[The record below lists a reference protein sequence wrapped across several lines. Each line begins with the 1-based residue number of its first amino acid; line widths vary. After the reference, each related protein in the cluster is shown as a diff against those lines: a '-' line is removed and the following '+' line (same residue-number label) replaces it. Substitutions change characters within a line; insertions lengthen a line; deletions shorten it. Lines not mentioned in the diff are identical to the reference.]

1 MSGRKDFLSQQ
12 APENYVAGLGRG
24 ATGFTTRSDLG
35 PAREGPSE
43 DQIKEAL
50 AKRAAQLGVRPTYL
64 RLIHAQVNTA
74 TSQAPTPSAYGAV
87 EKKEEDD
94 DDERFQDPENE
105 VGLFATGA
113 YDRDDDEADRIYQDI
128 DERMDRRRKIR
139 RLVPFLPHARSLSST
154 SACEAYGLSNPPLH
168 KQIADLNPF
177 AHREA
182 REKQEREEYEAKNP
196 KIQQQFAD
204 LKRSLGS
211 ITDEQW
217 QNIPE
222 VGDLTG
228 KNRRTKQ
235 NSKQRFYAV
244 PDSVIAGARNSTEF
258 DTSVSDGAQTS
269 GAGSDN
275 VDGTMTNFADIGA
288 ARDKVLQVNL
298 DKAAMGSADANS
310 GSASTIDPKGY
321 LTSLAKTD
329 LRSKDFDIGDVKRVE
344 SLLQSVIRTNSRH
357 PPGYIALARLH
368 ELAGKPVKAR
378 DVMSQCC
385 NLNPHSED
393 GWLENIRLNEGHNAK
408 VIAAAAVKENPQ
420 STRLWTRA
428 TELETDQQSKKRV
441 LRRALDLLPKSVV
454 LWKQLVQLSQD
465 ESEARLLLAKACSEI
480 PASIELHLALAR
492 IVETVDEARKVLNT
506 CRRANPKNAEVW
518 IAATR
523 LEEQVGSKNTANIM
537 KRGVQ
542 SLANENAMLKREEWI
557 EQAEKCEGEG
567 AILTAQCIIKETLS
581 YGLDVDD
588 DRKKLFM
595 EDAQASISRG
605 RYGTARAMYAY
616 ILRIWPTSKSAWE
629 ASANLEKAHG
639 KREDLWNI
647 LEKAVEAVPQADDL
661 WIQYANEKYQSGDVD
676 GARIVLGKAFNQS
689 PSENIYLEAINLEAK
704 NGQIDQA
711 RELLQQAR
719 QEAGTDRVWIKSV
732 AFARTHPE
740 ANETNSSTAL
750 DLVNQALQLYPSNWK
765 LWAQKAQI
773 YTSLSLIPQ
782 AREAYTT
789 GTRANPK
796 SVTLWLLLSRLE
808 EQQAGS
814 VVKARS
820 VLDRAKAQNPKS
832 EGLWLESVR
841 LERRAGNL
849 TAAKNLMAR
858 ALQPGECHK
867 SGMLWSERIWHL
879 EPRTQRKP
887 LSLEAVKV
895 VESDPTLFVT
905 VARVF
910 WAERKLEKAVT
921 WFEKAILLD
930 SDVGDTWAWYWKFLH
945 MHGSAEK
952 KADVLEKLR
961 LAEPKHGEVWAA
973 VRKGVGREGW
983 GVEKVLEEVVKGLE

>member
-1 MSGRKDFLSQQ
+1 MTSRKDFLSQQ

-50 AKRAAQLGVRPTYL
+50 AKRAAQLG
-64 RLIHAQVNTA
+64 
-74 TSQAPTPSAYGAV
+74 APTPSAYGAV

-128 DERMDRRRKIR
+128 DERMDRRRK
-139 RLVPFLPHARSLSST
+139 AR
-154 SACEAYGLSNPPLH
+154 
-168 KQIADLNPF
+168 
-177 AHREA
+177 REA

-211 ITDEQW
+211 VTDEQW

-235 NSKQRFYAV
+235 NLRQRFYAV

-258 DTSVSDGAQTS
+258 DTSVNEGAATN
-269 GAGSDN
+269 GSSNDN

-321 LTSLAKTD
+321 LTSLSKTE
-329 LRSKDFDIGDVKRVE
+329 LKGQSYDIGDVKRVE
-344 SLLQSVIRTNSRH
+344 SLLQSVIKTNSRH

-378 DVMSQCC
+378 DVMAQCC
-385 NLNPHSED
+385 SLNPHSED
-393 GWLENIRLNEGHNAK
+393 AWLENIRMNEGHNAK
-408 VIAAAAVKENPQ
+408 VIAAAAVKENSQ

-428 TELETDQQSKKRV
+428 TELETDQLSKKRV

-454 LWKQLVQLSQD
+454 LWKQLVQLSED
-465 ESEARLLLAKACSEI
+465 EAEARLLLSKACSEI

-523 LEEQVGSKNTANIM
+523 LEEQVGSKNTQNIM

-557 EQAEKCEGEG
+557 EQAEKCEEEG
-567 AILTAQCIIKETLS
+567 AIVTAQSIVRETLS
-581 YGLDVDD
+581 YGLDEDD

-595 EDAQASISRG
+595 EDAAASISKG
-605 RYGTARAMYAY
+605 RYGVARAIYAY

-629 ASANLEKAHG
+629 ASASLEKQHG
-639 KREDLWNI
+639 RKEDLWNV

-704 NGQIDQA
+704 NGQIQQA
-711 RELLQQAR
+711 RELLAQAR
-719 QEAGTDRVWIKSV
+719 QEAGTDRVWVKSV
-732 AFARTHPE
+732 AFARSYPPPNDT
-740 ANETNSSTAL
+740 ASSSTAL
-750 DLVNQALQLYPSNWK
+750 DLVNQGLQIYPSQPK
-765 LWAQKAQI
+765 LWMQKAQI
-773 YTSLSLIPQ
+773 YESLALLPQ
-782 AREAYTT
+782 AREAYST
-789 GTRANPK
+789 GTRACPR
-796 SVTLWLLLSRLE
+796 STTLWLLFSRLE
-808 EQQAGS
+808 ELKAGS

-820 VLDRAKAQNPKS
+820 VLDRAKAANPKN
-832 EGLWLESVR
+832 ERLWLESVR

-849 TAAKNLMAR
+849 SAAKNLMAR

-867 SGMLWSERIWHL
+867 SGPLWSERIWHL
-879 EPRTQRKP
+879 EARTQRKP

-910 WAERKLEKAVT
+910 WAERKLEKVVT

-930 SDVGDTWAWYWKFLH
+930 SDVGDTWAWYWKFLQ
-945 MHGSAEK
+945 MHGGEEK
-952 KADVLEKLR
+952 RADVLGKMV
-961 LAEPKHGEVWAA
+961 LAEPRHGEVWAG

-983 GVEKVLEEVVKGLE
+983 GVEKVLEEVVSVGLE

>member
-1 MSGRKDFLSQQ
+1 MASRKDFLSQQ

-50 AKRAAQLGVRPTYL
+50 AKRAAQLG
-64 RLIHAQVNTA
+64 
-74 TSQAPTPSAYGAV
+74 APTPSAYGAV
-87 EKKEEDD
+87 EKKEEDND

-128 DERMDRRRKIR
+128 DERMDRRRKAR
-139 RLVPFLPHARSLSST
+139 RET
-154 SACEAYGLSNPPLH
+154 
-168 KQIADLNPF
+168 
-177 AHREA
+177 

-211 ITDEQW
+211 VTDEQW

-228 KNRRTKQ
+228 KNRRAKQ
-235 NSKQRFYAV
+235 NLRQRFYAV

-258 DTSVSDGAQTS
+258 DTSVNDGGQTN
-269 GAGSDN
+269 GSSADN

-321 LTSLAKTD
+321 LTSLSKTE
-329 LRSKDFDIGDVKRVE
+329 LKSQNYDIGDVKRVE
-344 SLLQSVIRTNSRH
+344 SLLQSVIKTNSRH

-378 DVMSQCC
+378 DVMAQCC
-385 NLNPHSED
+385 SLNPHSED
-393 GWLENIRLNEGHNAK
+393 AWLESIRLNEGHNAK
-408 VIAAAAVKENPQ
+408 VIAAASVKENPQ

-454 LWKQLVQLSQD
+454 LWKQLVQLSAD
-465 ESEARLLLAKACSEI
+465 EGEARLLLSKACSEI

-518 IAATR
+518 IAASR

-537 KRGVQ
+537 KRAVQ

-557 EQAEKCEGEG
+557 EQADKCEEEG
-567 AILTAQCIIKETLS
+567 AILTGQNIIRETLS
-581 YGLDVDD
+581 YGLDEDD

-605 RYGTARAMYAY
+605 KYEIARAIYAY

-629 ASANLEKAHG
+629 ASANLEKVHG
-639 KREDLWNI
+639 KKEDLWNV

-689 PSENIYLEAINLEAK
+689 PSENIYLEAINLEAR
-704 NGQIDQA
+704 NGQIEQA
-711 RELLQQAR
+711 RDLLAQAR

-732 AFARTHPE
+732 AFARTHDDN
-740 ANETNSSTAL
+740 ATAL
-750 DLVNQALQLYPSNWK
+750 DLVTQALHLYPAQWK

-773 YTSLSLIPQ
+773 YSSQRLVPQ
-782 AREAYTT
+782 AREAYAT
-789 GTRANPK
+789 GTRACPK
-796 SVTLWLLLSRLE
+796 AIPLWVLLAQLE
-808 EQQAGS
+808 ERQAGS

-820 VLDRAKAQNPKS
+820 VLDRARAANPKH
-832 EGLWLESVR
+832 ERLWLESVR

-849 TAAKNLMAR
+849 VAAKNLMAR
-858 ALQPGECHK
+858 ALQPSECHR
-867 SGMLWSERIWHL
+867 SGPLWAERIWHL

-895 VESDPTLFVT
+895 VESDPTLFTT

-921 WFEKAILLD
+921 WFEKAVLVD
-930 SDVGDTWAWYWKFLH
+930 SDNGDTWAWYWKFLG
-945 MHGSAEK
+945 MHGGEEK
-952 KADVLEKLR
+952 RADVMEKL
-961 LAEPKHGEVWAA
+961 
-973 VRKGVGREGW
+973 
-983 GVEKVLEEVVKGLE
+983 

>member
-1 MSGRKDFLSQQ
+1 MASRKDFLSQQ

-50 AKRAAQLGVRPTYL
+50 AKRAAQLGVGGYPALY
-64 RLIHAQVNTA
+64 HAQIDTDA
-74 TSQAPTPSAYGAV
+74 KGFQAPTPSAYGAV

-113 YDRDDDEADRIYQDI
+113 YDREDDEADRIYQDI
-128 DERMDRRRKIR
+128 DEHMDRRRKAR
-139 RLVPFLPHARSLSST
+139 RLVPSFPLSPSPSRT
-154 SACEAYGLSNPPLH
+154 SASEANGLSYPLLPE
-168 KQIADLNPF
+168 QIADLSPF

-182 REKQEREEYEAKNP
+182 REKQEREDYEAKNP

-204 LKRSLGS
+204 LKRSLGG

-235 NSKQRFYAV
+235 NLRQRFYAV
-244 PDSVIAGARNSTEF
+244 PDSVIAGARNSTEMG
-258 DTSVSDGAQTS
+258 TTVTDGAQTNDS
-269 GAGSDN
+269 GADN
-275 VDGTMTNFADIGA
+275 ADGTMTNFADIGA

-298 DKAAMGSADANS
+298 DKAAIGSADANS

-321 LTSLAKTD
+321 LTSLSKTE
-329 LRSKDFDIGDVKRVE
+329 LKSANYDIGDVKRVE
-344 SLLQSVIRTNSRH
+344 GLLQSVIKTNSRH

-368 ELAGKPVKAR
+368 QLAGKPVKAR

-385 NLNPHSED
+385 SLNPRSED
-393 GWLENIRLNEGHNAK
+393 AWLENIGLNEGHNAK
-408 VIAAAAVKENPQ
+408 VIAAAAVKENPE
-420 STRLWTRA
+420 STRLWIRA
-428 TELETDQQSKKRV
+428 TELETDLQSKKRV

-465 ESEARLLLAKACSEI
+465 ESEARLLLSKACSEI

-523 LEEQVGSKNTANIM
+523 LEEQVGSKNTMNIM

-557 EQAEKCEGEG
+557 EQAEKCEEEG
-567 AILTAQCIIKETLS
+567 AVLTGQSIIRETLS
-581 YGLDVDD
+581 YGLDEDD

-605 RYGTARAMYAY
+605 RYEIARAIYAY
-616 ILRIWPTSKSAWE
+616 ILRIWPTSKSGWE
-629 ASANLEKAHG
+629 ASASLEKTHG
-639 KREDLWNI
+639 KKEDLWNV

-704 NGQIDQA
+704 NGQIQQA
-711 RELLQQAR
+711 RDLLSQAR

-740 ANETNSSTAL
+740 ELSPSSPSTNGNSATKQPAENTAL
-750 DLVNQALQLYPSNWK
+750 TLVTQALNLYPSNWK

-773 YTSLSLIPQ
+773 YESLALLPQ
-782 AREAYTT
+782 ARESYNL
-789 GTRANPK
+789 GTRACPRA
-796 SVTLWLLLSRLE
+796 VTLWLLYSRLE
-808 EQQAGS
+808 EFSFGS
-814 VVKARS
+814 LVKARS
-820 VLDRAKAQNPKS
+820 VLDRARSANPKNDR
-832 EGLWLESVR
+832 LWLETVR
-841 LERRAGNL
+841 LERRSGNL

-867 SGMLWSERIWHL
+867 SGILWSERIWHL

-910 WAERKLEKAVT
+910 WAERKLEKAIS
-921 WFEKAILLD
+921 WFEKAVLLD
-930 SDVGDTWAWYWKFLH
+930 SDVGDT
-945 MHGSAEK
+945 
-952 KADVLEKLR
+952 
-961 LAEPKHGEVWAA
+961 
-973 VRKGVGREGW
+973 
-983 GVEKVLEEVVKGLE
+983 

>member
-1 MSGRKDFLSQQ
+1 MASRKDFLSQQ

-50 AKRAAQLGVRPTYL
+50 AKRAAQLG
-64 RLIHAQVNTA
+64 
-74 TSQAPTPSAYGAV
+74 APTPSAYGAV
-87 EKKEEDD
+87 EKKEEDND

-128 DERMDRRRKIR
+128 DERMDRRRK
-139 RLVPFLPHARSLSST
+139 AR
-154 SACEAYGLSNPPLH
+154 
-168 KQIADLNPF
+168 
-177 AHREA
+177 REA

-211 ITDEQW
+211 VTDEQW

-228 KNRRTKQ
+228 KNRRAKQ
-235 NSKQRFYAV
+235 NLRQRFYAV

-258 DTSVSDGAQTS
+258 DTSVNDGGQTN
-269 GAGSDN
+269 GSSADN

-321 LTSLAKTD
+321 LTSLSKTE
-329 LRSKDFDIGDVKRVE
+329 LKSQNYDIGDVKRVE
-344 SLLQSVIRTNSRH
+344 SLLQSVIKTNSRH

-378 DVMSQCC
+378 DVMAQCC
-385 NLNPHSED
+385 SLNPHSED
-393 GWLENIRLNEGHNAK
+393 AWLESIRLNEGHNAK
-408 VIAAAAVKENPQ
+408 VIAAASVKENPQ

-454 LWKQLVQLSQD
+454 LWKQLVQLSAD
-465 ESEARLLLAKACSEI
+465 EGEARLLLSKACSEI

-518 IAATR
+518 IAASR

-537 KRGVQ
+537 KRAVQ

-557 EQAEKCEGEG
+557 EQAEKCEDEG
-567 AILTAQCIIKETLS
+567 AILTGQNIIRETLS
-581 YGLDVDD
+581 YGLDEDD

-595 EDAQASISRG
+595 EDAHASISRG
-605 RYGTARAMYAY
+605 KYEIARAIYAY

-629 ASANLEKAHG
+629 ASANLEKVHG
-639 KREDLWNI
+639 RKEDLWNV

-689 PSENIYLEAINLEAK
+689 PSENIYLEAINLEAR
-704 NGQIDQA
+704 NGQIEQA
-711 RELLQQAR
+711 RDLLAQAR

-732 AFARTHPE
+732 AFARTHDDN
-740 ANETNSSTAL
+740 ATAL
-750 DLVNQALQLYPSNWK
+750 DLVTQALHLYPAQWK

-773 YTSLSLIPQ
+773 YSSQRLVPQ
-782 AREAYTT
+782 AREAYAT
-789 GTRANPK
+789 GTRACPK
-796 SVTLWLLLSRLE
+796 AIPLWVLLARLE
-808 EQQAGS
+808 EGQAGS

-820 VLDRAKAQNPKS
+820 VLDRARAANPKH
-832 EGLWLESVR
+832 ERLWLESVR

-849 TAAKNLMAR
+849 AAAKNLMAR
-858 ALQPGECHK
+858 ALQPSECHR
-867 SGMLWSERIWHL
+867 SGPLWAERIWHL

-895 VESDPTLFVT
+895 VESDPTLFTT

-921 WFEKAILLD
+921 WFEKAVLVD
-930 SDVGDTWAWYWKFLH
+930 SDDGDTWAWYWKFLG
-945 MHGSAEK
+945 MHGSEEK
-952 KADVLEKLR
+952 RADVMEKLR
-961 LAEPKHGEVWAA
+961 LAEPRHGERWAE

-983 GVEKVLEEVVKGLE
+983 GVERVLEEVVKALE

>member
-1 MSGRKDFLSQQ
+1 
-12 APENYVAGLGRG
+12 
-24 ATGFTTRSDLG
+24 
-35 PAREGPSE
+35 
-43 DQIKEAL
+43 
-50 AKRAAQLGVRPTYL
+50 
-64 RLIHAQVNTA
+64 
-74 TSQAPTPSAYGAV
+74 
-87 EKKEEDD
+87 
-94 DDERFQDPENE
+94 
-105 VGLFATGA
+105 
-113 YDRDDDEADRIYQDI
+113 
-128 DERMDRRRKIR
+128 MDRRRKTR
-139 RLVPFLPHARSLSST
+139 RLVFLFPFPHA
-154 SACEAYGLSNPPLH
+154 SAGEAFGLSCPLLH
-168 KQIADLNPF
+168 EQIADLNPF
-177 AHREA
+177 ACREA
-182 REKQEREEYEAKNP
+182 REKQERDEYEAKNP

-211 ITDEQW
+211 VTDEQW

-235 NSKQRFYAV
+235 NSRQRFYAV
-244 PDSVIAGARNSTEF
+244 PDSVIAGARDSTQF
-258 DTSVSDGAQTS
+258 DTSVADGGQTNGS
-269 GAGSDN
+269 GADN

-321 LTSLAKTD
+321 LTSLSRTELKGQ
-329 LRSKDFDIGDVKRVE
+329 SYDIGDVKRVE
-344 SLLQSVIRTNSRH
+344 SLLQSVIKTNSRH

-385 NLNPHSED
+385 SLNPRSED
-393 GWLENIRLNEGHNAK
+393 AWLENIRLNEGHNAK

-428 TELETDQQSKKRV
+428 TELETDQLSKKRV

-454 LWKQLVQLSQD
+454 LWKQLVGLSED
-465 ESEARLLLAKACSEI
+465 DSEARLLLSKACSEI
-480 PASIELHLALAR
+480 PASVELHLALAR
-492 IVETVDEARKVLNT
+492 IVETVDDARKVLNN

-523 LEEQVGSKNTANIM
+523 LEEQVKSKNVQNIM

-557 EQAEKCEGEG
+557 EQAEKCEAEG
-567 AILTAQCIIKETLS
+567 AIQTGQSIIRETLS
-581 YGLDVDD
+581 YGLDEDD

-595 EDAQASISRG
+595 EDAQSSISRG
-605 RYGTARAMYAY
+605 RYGIARAIYAY

-629 ASANLEKAHG
+629 ASAHVEKLHG
-639 KREDLWNI
+639 TKEDLWNV

-704 NGQIDQA
+704 NGQIEQA
-711 RELLQQAR
+711 RELLAQAR

-732 AFARTHPE
+732 AFARSYPSADDTKSPM
-740 ANETNSSTAL
+740 AL
-750 DLVNQALQLYPSNWK
+750 DLVDQALQIYPQQPK
-765 LWAQKAQI
+765 LWMQKAQI
-773 YTSLSLIPQ
+773 YESLRLLPQ
-782 AREAYTT
+782 AREAYAT
-789 GTRANPK
+789 GTRACPK
-796 SVTLWLLLSRLE
+796 SVTLWLLFSRLE
-808 EQQAGS
+808 EQQLGS
-814 VVKARS
+814 LVKARS
-820 VLDRAKAQNPKS
+820 ILDRAKSLNPRTDA
-832 EGLWLESVR
+832 LWLESIR

-858 ALQPGECHK
+858 ALQPSECHK
-867 SGMLWSERIWHL
+867 SGPLWSERIWHL

-910 WAERKLEKAVT
+910 WAERKLEKAAS
-921 WFEKAILLD
+921 WFEKAVLLD
-930 SDVGDTWAWYWKFLH
+930 PENGDCWAWYWRFLGE
-945 MHGSAEK
+945 HGTEEK
-952 KADVLEKLR
+952 REDVRGKMEMGMMR
-961 LAEPKHGEVWAA
+961 RGDVWQG

-983 GVEKVLEEVVKGLE
+983 AVGEVLGEVVKLLE

>member
-1 MSGRKDFLSQQ
+1 MASRKDFLSQQ

-50 AKRAAQLGVRPTYL
+50 AKRAAQLG
-64 RLIHAQVNTA
+64 
-74 TSQAPTPSAYGAV
+74 APTPSAYGAV
-87 EKKEEDD
+87 EKKEEDND

-128 DERMDRRRKIR
+128 DERMDRRRK
-139 RLVPFLPHARSLSST
+139 AR
-154 SACEAYGLSNPPLH
+154 
-168 KQIADLNPF
+168 
-177 AHREA
+177 REA

-211 ITDEQW
+211 VTDEQW

-228 KNRRTKQ
+228 KNRRAKQ
-235 NSKQRFYAV
+235 NLRQRFYAV

-258 DTSVSDGAQTS
+258 DTSVNDGGQTN
-269 GAGSDN
+269 GSSADN

-321 LTSLAKTD
+321 LTSLSKTE
-329 LRSKDFDIGDVKRVE
+329 LKSQNYDIGDVKRVE
-344 SLLQSVIRTNSRH
+344 SLLQSVIKTNSRH

-378 DVMSQCC
+378 DVMAQCC
-385 NLNPHSED
+385 SLNPHSED
-393 GWLENIRLNEGHNAK
+393 AWLESIRLNEGHNAK
-408 VIAAAAVKENPQ
+408 VIAAASVKENPQ

-454 LWKQLVQLSQD
+454 LWKQLVQLSAD
-465 ESEARLLLAKACSEI
+465 EGEARLLLSKACSEI

-518 IAATR
+518 IAASR

-537 KRGVQ
+537 KRAVQ

-557 EQAEKCEGEG
+557 EQAEKCEDEG
-567 AILTAQCIIKETLS
+567 AILTGQNIIRETLS
-581 YGLDVDD
+581 YGLDEDD

-605 RYGTARAMYAY
+605 KYEIARAIYAY

-629 ASANLEKAHG
+629 ASANLEKVHG
-639 KREDLWNI
+639 RKEDLWNV

-689 PSENIYLEAINLEAK
+689 PSENIYLEAINLEAR
-704 NGQIDQA
+704 NGQIEQA
-711 RELLQQAR
+711 RDLLAQAR

-732 AFARTHPE
+732 AFARTHDDN
-740 ANETNSSTAL
+740 ATAL
-750 DLVNQALQLYPSNWK
+750 DLVTQALHLYPAQWK

-773 YTSLSLIPQ
+773 YSSQRLVPQ
-782 AREAYTT
+782 AREAYAT
-789 GTRANPK
+789 GTRACPK
-796 SVTLWLLLSRLE
+796 AIPLWVLLARLE
-808 EQQAGS
+808 EGQAGS

-820 VLDRAKAQNPKS
+820 VLDRARAANPKH
-832 EGLWLESVR
+832 ERLWLESVR

-849 TAAKNLMAR
+849 AAAKNLMAR
-858 ALQPGECHK
+858 ALQPSECHR
-867 SGMLWSERIWHL
+867 SGPLWAERIWHL

-895 VESDPTLFVT
+895 VESDPTLFTT

-921 WFEKAILLD
+921 WFEKAVLVD
-930 SDVGDTWAWYWKFLH
+930 SDDGDTWAWYWKFLG
-945 MHGSAEK
+945 MHGSEEK
-952 KADVLEKLR
+952 RADVMEKLR
-961 LAEPKHGEVWAA
+961 LAEPRHGERWA
-973 VRKGVGREGW
+973 E
-983 GVEKVLEEVVKGLE
+983 

>member
-1 MSGRKDFLSQQ
+1 MASRKDFLSQQ

-50 AKRAAQLGVRPTYL
+50 AKRAAQLG
-64 RLIHAQVNTA
+64 
-74 TSQAPTPSAYGAV
+74 APTPSAYGAV
-87 EKKEEDD
+87 EKKEEDND

-128 DERMDRRRKIR
+128 DERMDRRRK
-139 RLVPFLPHARSLSST
+139 AR
-154 SACEAYGLSNPPLH
+154 
-168 KQIADLNPF
+168 
-177 AHREA
+177 REA

-211 ITDEQW
+211 VTDEQW

-228 KNRRTKQ
+228 KNRRAKQ
-235 NSKQRFYAV
+235 NLRQRFYAV

-258 DTSVSDGAQTS
+258 DTSVNDGGQTN
-269 GAGSDN
+269 GSSADN

-321 LTSLAKTD
+321 LTSLSKTE
-329 LRSKDFDIGDVKRVE
+329 LKSQNYDIGDVKRVE
-344 SLLQSVIRTNSRH
+344 SLLQSVIKTNSRH

-378 DVMSQCC
+378 DVMAQCC
-385 NLNPHSED
+385 SLNPHSED
-393 GWLENIRLNEGHNAK
+393 AWLESIRLNEGHNAK
-408 VIAAAAVKENPQ
+408 VIAAASVKENPQ

-454 LWKQLVQLSQD
+454 LWKQLVQLSAD
-465 ESEARLLLAKACSEI
+465 EGEARLLLSKACSEI

-518 IAATR
+518 IAASR

-537 KRGVQ
+537 KRAVQ

-557 EQAEKCEGEG
+557 EQAEKCEDEG
-567 AILTAQCIIKETLS
+567 AILTGQNIIRETLS
-581 YGLDVDD
+581 YGLDEDD

-605 RYGTARAMYAY
+605 KYEIARAIYAY

-629 ASANLEKAHG
+629 ASANLEKVHG
-639 KREDLWNI
+639 RKEDLWNV

-689 PSENIYLEAINLEAK
+689 PSENIYLEAINLEAR
-704 NGQIDQA
+704 NGQIEQA
-711 RELLQQAR
+711 RDLLAQAR

-732 AFARTHPE
+732 AFARTHDDN
-740 ANETNSSTAL
+740 ATAL
-750 DLVNQALQLYPSNWK
+750 DLVTQALHLYPAQWK

-773 YTSLSLIPQ
+773 YSSQRLVPQ
-782 AREAYTT
+782 AREAYAT
-789 GTRANPK
+789 GTRACPK
-796 SVTLWLLLSRLE
+796 AIPLWVLLARLE
-808 EQQAGS
+808 EGQAGS

-820 VLDRAKAQNPKS
+820 VLDRARAANPKH
-832 EGLWLESVR
+832 ERLWLESVR

-849 TAAKNLMAR
+849 AAAKNLMAR
-858 ALQPGECHK
+858 ALQPSECHR
-867 SGMLWSERIWHL
+867 SGPLWAERIWHL

-895 VESDPTLFVT
+895 VESDPTLFTT

-921 WFEKAILLD
+921 WFEKAVLVD
-930 SDVGDTWAWYWKFLH
+930 SDDGDTWAWYWKFLG
-945 MHGSAEK
+945 MHGSEEK
-952 KADVLEKLR
+952 RADVMEKL
-961 LAEPKHGEVWAA
+961 
-973 VRKGVGREGW
+973 
-983 GVEKVLEEVVKGLE
+983 

>member
-50 AKRAAQLGVRPTYL
+50 AKRAAQLG
-64 RLIHAQVNTA
+64 
-74 TSQAPTPSAYGAV
+74 APTPSAYGAV
-87 EKKEEDD
+87 EKKEEEDE
-94 DDERFQDPENE
+94 DERFQDPENE
-105 VGLFATGA
+105 VGLFANGA

-128 DERMDRRRKIR
+128 DERMDRRRK
-139 RLVPFLPHARSLSST
+139 AR
-154 SACEAYGLSNPPLH
+154 
-168 KQIADLNPF
+168 
-177 AHREA
+177 REA
-182 REKQEREEYEAKNP
+182 REKQERDDYEAKNP

-244 PDSVIAGARNSTEF
+244 PDSVIAGARNTTEF
-258 DTSVSDGAQTS
+258 DTNVTDEGQQNGS
-269 GAGSDN
+269 GSDN

-298 DKAAMGSADANS
+298 DKAAMGSSDANS

-329 LRSKDFDIGDVKRVE
+329 LRSRDYDIGDVKRVE
-344 SLLQSVIRTNSRH
+344 SLLQSVIKTNSRH

-385 NLNPHSED
+385 ALNPHSED
-393 GWLENIRLNEGHNAK
+393 AWLENIRLNEGHNAK
-408 VIAAAAVKENPQ
+408 VIAAAAVKENEK
-420 STRLWTRA
+420 SIRLWTRA
-428 TELETDQQSKKRV
+428 TELETDPHSKKRV

-465 ESEARLLLAKACSEI
+465 ESEARLLLSKACSEI

-492 IVETVDEARKVLNT
+492 IVETVDDARKVLNT

-523 LEEQVGSKNTANIM
+523 LEEQVKSKNTSNIM
-537 KRGVQ
+537 KRAVM

-557 EQAEKCEGEG
+557 EHAEKCEEEG
-567 AILTAQCIIKETLS
+567 AVLTGQSIIQETLS
-581 YGLDVDD
+581 YGLDEDD

-605 RYGTARAMYAY
+605 RYAIARAIYAY

-629 ASANLEKAHG
+629 ASANLEKVHG
-639 KREDLWNI
+639 KREDLWNV

-740 ANETNSSTAL
+740 PNETNSSTAL
-750 DLVNQALQLYPSNWK
+750 DLVNQALQLYPSQWK
-765 LWAQKAQI
+765 LWAQKGQI
-773 YTSLSLIPQ
+773 YTALALLPQ

-796 SVTLWLLLSRLE
+796 SITLWLLLAHLE
-808 EQQAGS
+808 EQLAGS
-814 VVKARS
+814 LVKARS
-820 VLDRAKAQNPKS
+820 VLDRAKAQNPKTAR
-832 EGLWLESVR
+832 LWLESVR

-849 TAAKNLMAR
+849 AAAKNLMAR

-867 SGMLWSERIWHL
+867 SGILWSERIWHL

-930 SDVGDTWAWYWKFLH
+930 SDDGDTWAWYWKFLS
-945 MHGSAEK
+945 MHGGEGK
-952 KADVLEKLR
+952 KEDVLEKLR
-961 LAEPKHGEVWAA
+961 LAEPRHGEVWAG

-983 GVEKVLEEVVKGLE
+983 GVKKVLEEVVKGLE

>member
-50 AKRAAQLGVRPTYL
+50 AKRAAQLGKF
-64 RLIHAQVNTA
+64 A
-74 TSQAPTPSAYGAV
+74 SQAPTPSAYGAV
-87 EKKEEDD
+87 EKKEEEND

-128 DERMDRRRKIR
+128 DERMDRRRKAR
-139 RLVPFLPHARSLSST
+139 RLVPLYWLPHPLSRT
-154 SACEAYGLSNPPLH
+154 PTCEAFGLSIPLLRE
-168 KQIADLNPF
+168 QITDLNPF
-177 AHREA
+177 DHREA

-211 ITDEQW
+211 VTDEQW

-228 KNRRTKQ
+228 KNRRAKQ
-235 NSKQRFYAV
+235 NLRQRFYAV

-258 DTSVSDGAQTS
+258 DTSVNDGAQTNGS
-269 GAGSDN
+269 GSDN

-321 LTSLAKTD
+321 LTSLSKTELKSQD
-329 LRSKDFDIGDVKRVE
+329 YDIGDIKRVE
-344 SLLQSVIRTNSRH
+344 SLLQSVIKTNSRH

-378 DVMSQCC
+378 DIMAQCC
-385 NLNPHSED
+385 TLNPHSED
-393 GWLENIRLNEGHNAK
+393 AWLENIRLNEGHNAK
-408 VIAAAAVKENPQ
+408 VIAAASVKENPQ

-428 TELETDQQSKKRV
+428 TELETDPQSKKRV

-465 ESEARLLLAKACSEI
+465 EGEARLLLSKACSEI

-518 IAATR
+518 IAASR
-523 LEEQVGSKNTANIM
+523 LEEQVGSKNTTNIM
-537 KRGVQ
+537 KRAVQ

-557 EQAEKCEGEG
+557 EQAEKCEEEG
-567 AILTAQCIIKETLS
+567 AIITGQNIIRETLS
-581 YGLDVDD
+581 YGLDEDD
-588 DRKKLFM
+588 DRRKLFM
-595 EDAQASISRG
+595 EDAQASITKG
-605 RYGTARAMYAY
+605 RYGIARAIYAY
-616 ILRIWPTSKSAWE
+616 ILRIWPTYKSAWE

-639 KREDLWNI
+639 KKEDLWNI
-647 LEKAVEAVPQADDL
+647 LEKAVEAVPKADDL

-676 GARIVLGKAFNQS
+676 GARIVLGKAFNQFS
-689 PSENIYLEAINLEAK
+689 SDKSSKTSSENIYLEAINLEAR
-704 NGQIDQA
+704 NGQIEEA
-711 RELLQQAR
+711 RELLSKAR
-719 QEAGTDRVWIKSV
+719 EDADTDRVWIKSV
-732 AFARTHPE
+732 AFARTHPSPT
-740 ANETNSSTAL
+740 ARKDNHASDPTAL
-750 DLVNQALQLYPSNWK
+750 DLVIQALNLFPQNWK
-765 LWAQKAQI
+765 LWAQKGQI
-773 YTSLSLIPQ
+773 YTSNHLIPQ
-782 AREAYTT
+782 AREAYAT
-789 GTRANPK
+789 GSRACPRAIP
-796 SVTLWLLLSRLE
+796 LWILLSQLE
-808 EQQAGS
+808 EFQAGS

-820 VLDRAKAQNPKS
+820 VLDRARAANPKNDR
-832 EGLWLESVR
+832 LWLESVR
-841 LERRAGNL
+841 LERRAKNL

-858 ALQPGECHK
+858 ALQPQECHR
-867 SGMLWSERIWHL
+867 SGPLWAERIWYL

-910 WAERKLEKAVT
+910 WDERKLEKAAS
-921 WFEKAILLD
+921 WFEKAVLVD
-930 SDVGDTWAWYWKFLH
+930 SDWGDSWAWYWRFLCQ
-945 MHGSAEK
+945 HGTEEK
-952 KADVLEKLR
+952 KEDVLGKMR
-961 LAEPKHGEVWAA
+961 LAEPRHGEVWAP
-973 VRKGVGREGW
+973 
-983 GVEKVLEEVVKGLE
+983 

>member
-50 AKRAAQLGVRPTYL
+50 AKRAAQLG
-64 RLIHAQVNTA
+64 
-74 TSQAPTPSAYGAV
+74 APTPSAYGAV
-87 EKKEEDD
+87 EKKEEED

-128 DERMDRRRKIR
+128 DERMDRRRK
-139 RLVPFLPHARSLSST
+139 AR
-154 SACEAYGLSNPPLH
+154 
-168 KQIADLNPF
+168 
-177 AHREA
+177 REA

-211 ITDEQW
+211 VSDEQW

-228 KNRRTKQ
+228 KNRRAKQ
-235 NSKQRFYAV
+235 NLRQRFYAV

-258 DTSVSDGAQTS
+258 DTSVNDGAQTN
-269 GAGSDN
+269 GSSADN

-321 LTSLAKTD
+321 LTSLSKTE
-329 LRSKDFDIGDVKRVE
+329 LRSQGYDIGDVKRVE
-344 SLLQSVIRTNSRH
+344 SLLQSVIKTNSRH

-378 DVMSQCC
+378 DVMAQCC
-385 NLNPHSED
+385 SLNPHSED
-393 GWLENIRLNEGHNAK
+393 AWLENIRLNEGHNAK
-408 VIAAAAVKENPQ
+408 VIAAASVKENPQ

-428 TELETDQQSKKRV
+428 TELETDPQSKKRV

-465 ESEARLLLAKACSEI
+465 EGEARLLLAKACSEI
-480 PASIELHLALAR
+480 TASIELHLALAR

-518 IAATR
+518 IAASR

-537 KRGVQ
+537 KRAVQ
-542 SLANENAMLKREEWI
+542 SLANENAMLTREEWI
-557 EQAEKCEGEG
+557 EQAEKCEEEG
-567 AILTAQCIIKETLS
+567 AILTGQNIIRETLS
-581 YGLDVDD
+581 YGLDEDD

-605 RYGTARAMYAY
+605 RYETARAIYAY
-616 ILRIWPTSKSAWE
+616 ILRLWPTSKSAWE
-629 ASANLEKAHG
+629 ASANLEKVHG
-639 KREDLWNI
+639 KKEDLWNV
-647 LEKAVEAVPQADDL
+647 LSKAVEAVPQADDL
-661 WIQYANEKYQSGDVD
+661 WIQYANEKYLSGDVD

-689 PSENIYLEAINLEAK
+689 PSENIYLEAINLEAR

-711 RELLQQAR
+711 RDLLAQAR

-732 AFARTHPE
+732 HFARTHDN
-740 ANETNSSTAL
+740 NETAL
-750 DLVNQALQLYPSNWK
+750 DLVTQALQLYPSQWK
-765 LWAQKAQI
+765 LWAQKGQI
-773 YTSLSLIPQ
+773 YSAQHLIPQ
-782 AREAYTT
+782 AREAYAT
-789 GTRANPK
+789 GTRACPK
-796 SVTLWLLLSRLE
+796 AVPLWILLSQLE
-808 EQQAGS
+808 ETQAGS

-820 VLDRAKAQNPKS
+820 VLDRARAANPKN
-832 EGLWLESVR
+832 ERLWLESVR

-849 TAAKNLMAR
+849 SAAKNLMAR
-858 ALQPGECHK
+858 ALQPTECQK
-867 SGMLWSERIWHL
+867 SGPLWAERIWHL

-895 VESDPTLFVT
+895 VESDPTLFTT

-910 WAERKLEKAVT
+910 WAERKLEKAAT
-921 WFEKAILLD
+921 WFEKAVLVD
-930 SDVGDTWAWYWKFLH
+930 ADWGDTWAWYWKFLL
-945 MHGSAEK
+945 MHGTEEK
-952 KADVLEKLR
+952 RGDVLEKLR
-961 LAEPKHGEVWAA
+961 LAEPRHGEVWAGC
-973 VRKGVGREGW
+973 RKEVGREGW
-983 GVEKVLEEVVKGLE
+983 GVERVLEEVVRVLE

>member
-50 AKRAAQLGVRPTYL
+50 AKRAAQLGVSRTTEPSHFP
-64 RLIHAQVNTA
+64 RLADRNDF
-74 TSQAPTPSAYGAV
+74 QAPTPSAYGAV
-87 EKKEEDD
+87 EKKEEEE

-128 DERMDRRRKIR
+128 DERMDRRRKAR
-139 RLVPFLPHARSLSST
+139 RLVILSHLPCPLFPT
-154 SACEAYGLSNPPLH
+154 SACEAYGLSIPLLRE
-168 KQIADLNPF
+168 QIADLNPF
-177 AHREA
+177 DHREA
-182 REKQEREEYEAKNP
+182 REKQEREDYEAKNP

-211 ITDEQW
+211 VSDEQW

-228 KNRRTKQ
+228 KNRRAKQ
-235 NSKQRFYAV
+235 NLRQRFYAV

-258 DTSVSDGAQTS
+258 DTSVTDGAQTNGS
-269 GAGSDN
+269 GSDN

-321 LTSLAKTD
+321 LTSLSKTELKSQD
-329 LRSKDFDIGDVKRVE
+329 YDIGDIKRVE
-344 SLLQSVIRTNSRH
+344 SLLQSVIKTNSRH

-378 DVMSQCC
+378 DVMAQCC
-385 NLNPHSED
+385 SLNPHSED
-393 GWLENIRLNEGHNAK
+393 AWLENIRLNEGHNAK
-408 VIAAAAVKENPQ
+408 VIAAASVKENPQ

-428 TELETDQQSKKRV
+428 TELETDSLSKKRV

-465 ESEARLLLAKACSEI
+465 EGEARLLLSKACSEI

-518 IAATR
+518 IAASR
-523 LEEQVGSKNTANIM
+523 LEEQVGSKNTVNIM
-537 KRGVQ
+537 KRAVQ

-557 EQAEKCEGEG
+557 EQAEKCEEEG
-567 AILTAQCIIKETLS
+567 AILTGQNIIRETLS
-581 YGLDVDD
+581 YGLDEDD

-605 RYGTARAMYAY
+605 RYEIARAIYAY
-616 ILRIWPTSKSAWE
+616 ILRIWPTSKTAWE
-629 ASANLEKAHG
+629 ASANLEKIHG
-639 KREDLWNI
+639 KKEDLWNV

-689 PSENIYLEAINLEAK
+689 PSENIYLEAINLEAR

-711 RELLQQAR
+711 RDLLHQAR

-732 AFARTHPE
+732 AFARSHPSPTDTKPD
-740 ANETNSSTAL
+740 ATAL
-750 DLVNQALQLYPSNWK
+750 DLASQALQLYPSNWK

-773 YTSLSLIPQ
+773 YTSQRLVPQ
-782 AREAYTT
+782 AREAYAT
-789 GTRANPK
+789 GCRACPRAIP
-796 SVTLWLLLSRLE
+796 LWILLSQLE
-808 EQQAGS
+808 EFQAGS

-820 VLDRAKAQNPKS
+820 VLDRARAANPKS
-832 EGLWLESVR
+832 DRLWLESVR

-858 ALQPGECHK
+858 ALQPTECHK
-867 SGMLWSERIWHL
+867 SGPLWSERIWYL

-895 VESDPTLFVT
+895 VESDSTLFVT

-910 WAERKLEKAVT
+910 WAERKLEKAAT
-921 WFEKAILLD
+921 WFEKAVLVDADNGD
-930 SDVGDTWAWYWKFLH
+930 SWAWYWRFLG
-945 MHGSAEK
+945 MHGTEEK
-952 KADVLEKLR
+952 REDVLGKLR
-961 LAEPKHGEVWAA
+961 LAEPRHGEVWA
-973 VRKGVGREGW
+973 G
-983 GVEKVLEEVVKGLE
+983 

>member
-1 MSGRKDFLSQQ
+1 MASRKDFLSQQ

-50 AKRAAQLGVRPTYL
+50 AKRAAQLG
-64 RLIHAQVNTA
+64 
-74 TSQAPTPSAYGAV
+74 APTPSAYGAV
-87 EKKEEDD
+87 EKKEEDND

-128 DERMDRRRKIR
+128 DERMDRRRK
-139 RLVPFLPHARSLSST
+139 AR
-154 SACEAYGLSNPPLH
+154 
-168 KQIADLNPF
+168 
-177 AHREA
+177 REA
-182 REKQEREEYEAKNP
+182 REKHEREEYEAKNP

-211 ITDEQW
+211 VTDEQW

-228 KNRRTKQ
+228 KNRRAKQ
-235 NSKQRFYAV
+235 NLRQRFYAV

-258 DTSVSDGAQTS
+258 DTSVNDGGQTN
-269 GAGSDN
+269 GSSADN

-321 LTSLAKTD
+321 LTSLSKTE
-329 LRSKDFDIGDVKRVE
+329 LKSQNYDIGDVKRVE
-344 SLLQSVIRTNSRH
+344 SLLQSVIKTNSRH

-378 DVMSQCC
+378 DVMAQCC
-385 NLNPHSED
+385 SLNPHSED
-393 GWLENIRLNEGHNAK
+393 AWLESIRLNEGHNAK
-408 VIAAAAVKENPQ
+408 VIAAASVKENPQ

-454 LWKQLVQLSQD
+454 LWKQLVQLSAD
-465 ESEARLLLAKACSEI
+465 EGEARLLLSKACSEI

-518 IAATR
+518 IAASR

-537 KRGVQ
+537 KRAVQ

-557 EQAEKCEGEG
+557 DQAEKCEDEG
-567 AILTAQCIIKETLS
+567 AILTGQNIIRETLS
-581 YGLDVDD
+581 YGLDEDD

-605 RYGTARAMYAY
+605 KYEIARAIYAY

-629 ASANLEKAHG
+629 ASANLEKVHG
-639 KREDLWNI
+639 RKEDLWNV

-689 PSENIYLEAINLEAK
+689 PSENIYLEAINLEAR
-704 NGQIDQA
+704 NGQIEQA
-711 RELLQQAR
+711 RDLLAQAR

-732 AFARTHPE
+732 AFARTHDNN
-740 ANETNSSTAL
+740 ATAL
-750 DLVNQALQLYPSNWK
+750 DLVTQALHLYPAQWK

-773 YTSLSLIPQ
+773 YSSQRLVPQ
-782 AREAYTT
+782 AREAYAT
-789 GTRANPK
+789 GTRACPK
-796 SVTLWLLLSRLE
+796 AIPLWVLLARLE
-808 EQQAGS
+808 EGQAGS

-820 VLDRAKAQNPKS
+820 VLDRARAANPKH
-832 EGLWLESVR
+832 ERLWLESVR

-849 TAAKNLMAR
+849 AAAKNLMAR
-858 ALQPGECHK
+858 ALQPSECHR
-867 SGMLWSERIWHL
+867 SGPLWAERIWHL

-895 VESDPTLFVT
+895 VESDPTLFTT

-921 WFEKAILLD
+921 WFEKAVLVD
-930 SDVGDTWAWYWKFLH
+930 SDDGDTWAWYWKFLG
-945 MHGSAEK
+945 MHGSEEK
-952 KADVLEKLR
+952 KADVMEKLR
-961 LAEPKHGEVWAA
+961 LAEPRHGERWAE

-983 GVEKVLEEVVKGLE
+983 GVERVLEEVVKGLE

>member
-1 MSGRKDFLSQQ
+1 MASRKDFLSQQ

-50 AKRAAQLGVRPTYL
+50 AKRAAQLG
-64 RLIHAQVNTA
+64 
-74 TSQAPTPSAYGAV
+74 APTPSAYGAV

-128 DERMDRRRKIR
+128 DERMDRRRKAR
-139 RLVPFLPHARSLSST
+139 RLVPLSYIPCT
-154 SACEAYGLSNPPLH
+154 SAYEAYGLSYPLLH
-168 KQIADLNPF
+168 EQIADLNPF
-177 AHREA
+177 DRREA

-211 ITDEQW
+211 VTDEQW

-235 NSKQRFYAV
+235 NLRQRFYAV

-258 DTSVSDGAQTS
+258 DTSVDDGAATN
-269 GAGSDN
+269 GSSNDN

-321 LTSLAKTD
+321 LTSLSKTE
-329 LRSKDFDIGDVKRVE
+329 LKGQGYDIGDVKRVE
-344 SLLQSVIRTNSRH
+344 SLLQSVIKTNSRH

-378 DVMSQCC
+378 DVMAQCC
-385 NLNPHSED
+385 SLNPHSED
-393 GWLENIRLNEGHNAK
+393 AWLENIRLNEGHNAK
-408 VIAAAAVKENPQ
+408 VIAAAAVKENPT

-428 TELETDQQSKKRV
+428 TELETDQLSKKRV

-454 LWKQLVQLSQD
+454 LWKQLVQLSED
-465 ESEARLLLAKACSEI
+465 EAEARLLLSKACSEI

-523 LEEQVGSKNTANIM
+523 LEEQVGSKNTQNIM
-537 KRGVQ
+537 KRAVQ
-542 SLANENAMLKREEWI
+542 SLVNENAMLKREEWI
-557 EQAEKCEGEG
+557 EQAEKCEEEG
-567 AILTAQCIIKETLS
+567 ATITAQSIIRETLS
-581 YGLDVDD
+581 YGLDEDD

-595 EDAQASISRG
+595 EDAQASISKG
-605 RYGTARAMYAY
+605 RYGVARAIYAY

-629 ASANLEKAHG
+629 ASASLEKTHG
-639 KREDLWNI
+639 NREDLWNV

-704 NGQIDQA
+704 NGQIEQA
-711 RELLQQAR
+711 RELLAQAR

-732 AFARTHPE
+732 AFARSYPPSKD
-740 ANETNSSTAL
+740 TNSSTAL
-750 DLVNQALQLYPSNWK
+750 DLVNQGLQTYPAQPK
-765 LWAQKAQI
+765 LWMQKAQV
-773 YTSLSLIPQ
+773 YESLARLPQ
-782 AREAYTT
+782 AREAYAT
-789 GTRANPK
+789 GTRACPR
-796 SVTLWLLLSRLE
+796 STTLWLLFSRLE
-808 EQQAGS
+808 ELKAGS

-820 VLDRAKAQNPKS
+820 VLDRAKAANPKN
-832 EGLWLESVR
+832 ERLWLESVR
-841 LERRAGNL
+841 LERRAGNVS
-849 TAAKNLMAR
+849 AAKNLMAR

-867 SGMLWSERIWHL
+867 SGSLWSERIWHL

-930 SDVGDTWAWYWKFLH
+930 SDVGDTWAWYWKFLQ
-945 MHGSAEK
+945 MHGSEEK
-952 KADVLEKLR
+952 REDV
-961 LAEPKHGEVWAA
+961 
-973 VRKGVGREGW
+973 
-983 GVEKVLEEVVKGLE
+983 

>member
-50 AKRAAQLGVRPTYL
+50 AKRAAQLGVS
-64 RLIHAQVNTA
+64 ATA
-74 TSQAPTPSAYGAV
+74 TIGYGQDDADAYVLQAPTPSAYGAV
-87 EKKEEDD
+87 EKKDEDD

-128 DERMDRRRKIR
+128 DERMDRRRKAR
-139 RLVPFLPHARSLSST
+139 RLVLLSHTPRT
-154 SACEAYGLSNPPLH
+154 SACEAYGLSFPLLH
-168 KQIADLNPF
+168 EQIADLNPF
-177 AHREA
+177 ARREV
-182 REKQEREEYEAKNP
+182 REKQERDEYEAKNP

-211 ITDEQW
+211 VTDEQW

-235 NSKQRFYAV
+235 NLRQRFYAV

-258 DTSVSDGAQTS
+258 DTSVADGATTNGS
-269 GAGSDN
+269 GGDN

-321 LTSLAKTD
+321 LTNLSKTE
-329 LRSKDFDIGDVKRVE
+329 LRGQGYDIGDVKRVE
-344 SLLQSVIRTNSRH
+344 SLLQSVIKTNSRH

-368 ELAGKPVKAR
+368 ELAGKAVKAR
-378 DVMSQCC
+378 DVMAQCC
-385 NLNPHSED
+385 SLNPHSED
-393 GWLENIRLNEGHNAK
+393 AWLENIRLNEGHNAK

-428 TELETDQQSKKRV
+428 TELETDQLSKKRV

-454 LWKQLVQLSQD
+454 LWKQLVQLSED
-465 ESEARLLLAKACSEI
+465 ETEARLLLSKACSEI

-523 LEEQVGSKNTANIM
+523 LEEQVGSKNTQNIM
-537 KRGVQ
+537 KRAVQ

-557 EQAEKCEGEG
+557 EQAEKCEEEG
-567 AILTAQCIIKETLS
+567 AILTGQSIIRETLS
-581 YGLDVDD
+581 YGLDEDD

-605 RYGTARAMYAY
+605 RYEIARAIYAY

-629 ASANLEKAHG
+629 ASANLEKTHG
-639 KREDLWNI
+639 KKEDLWNV

-704 NGQIDQA
+704 NGQIEQA
-711 RELLQQAR
+711 RELLAQAR
-719 QEAGTDRVWIKSV
+719 QEAGTDRVWVKSV
-732 AFARTHPE
+732 AFARSYPSPHD
-740 ANETNSSTAL
+740 TNNSTAL
-750 DLVNQALQLYPSNWK
+750 DLVTQALQLYPSQPK
-765 LWAQKAQI
+765 LWMQKAQI
-773 YTSLSLIPQ
+773 YESLTLIPQ
-782 AREAYTT
+782 AREAYST
-789 GTRANPK
+789 GTRACPH
-796 SVTLWLLLSRLE
+796 SVTLWLLFSRLE
-808 EQQAGS
+808 EQKAGS

-820 VLDRAKAQNPKS
+820 VLDRAKAANPKN
-832 EGLWLESVR
+832 ERLWLESVR

-858 ALQPGECHK
+858 ALQPSECHK
-867 SGMLWSERIWHL
+867 SGPLWSERIWHL

-921 WFEKAILLD
+921 WFEKAILCD
-930 SDVGDTWAWYWKFLH
+930 SDDGDTWAWYWKFLE
-945 MHGSAEK
+945 MHGGAEK
-952 KADVLEKLR
+952 REDVLGKMR
-961 LAEPKHGEVWAA
+961 MAEPRHGDVWAQ
-973 VRKGVGREGW
+973 VRKG
-983 GVEKVLEEVVKGLE
+983 

>member
-1 MSGRKDFLSQQ
+1 MTSRKDFLSQQ

-50 AKRAAQLGVRPTYL
+50 AKRAAQLG
-64 RLIHAQVNTA
+64 
-74 TSQAPTPSAYGAV
+74 APTPSAYGAV
-87 EKKEEDD
+87 EKKEEEND

-128 DERMDRRRKIR
+128 DERMDRRRK
-139 RLVPFLPHARSLSST
+139 AR
-154 SACEAYGLSNPPLH
+154 
-168 KQIADLNPF
+168 
-177 AHREA
+177 REA
-182 REKQEREEYEAKNP
+182 REKQEREDYEAKNP

-211 ITDEQW
+211 VTDEQW

-228 KNRRTKQ
+228 KNRRAKQ
-235 NSKQRFYAV
+235 NLRQRFYAV

-258 DTSVSDGAQTS
+258 DTSVNDGAQTS
-269 GAGSDN
+269 GSGGDN
-275 VDGTMTNFADIGA
+275 MDGTMTNFADIGA

-321 LTSLAKTD
+321 LTSLSKTE
-329 LRSKDFDIGDVKRVE
+329 LKSQNYDIGDVKRVE
-344 SLLQSVIRTNSRH
+344 SLLQSVIKTNSRH

-378 DVMSQCC
+378 DVMAQCC
-385 NLNPHSED
+385 SLNPHSED
-393 GWLENIRLNEGHNAK
+393 AWLESIRLNEGHNAK
-408 VIAAAAVKENPQ
+408 VIAAASVKENPQ

-454 LWKQLVQLSQD
+454 LWKQLVQLSAD
-465 ESEARLLLAKACSEI
+465 EGEARLLLSKACSEI

-518 IAATR
+518 IAASR
-523 LEEQVGSKNTANIM
+523 LEEQVGSKNTVNIM
-537 KRGVQ
+537 KRAVQ

-557 EQAEKCEGEG
+557 EQAEKCEEEG
-567 AILTAQCIIKETLS
+567 AILTGQNIIRETLS
-581 YGLDVDD
+581 YSLDEDD

-605 RYGTARAMYAY
+605 KYKIARAIYAY

-629 ASANLEKAHG
+629 ASANLEKVHG
-639 KREDLWNI
+639 KKEDLWNV

-689 PSENIYLEAINLEAK
+689 PSENIYLEAINLEAR

-711 RELLQQAR
+711 RNLLAQAR

-732 AFARTHPE
+732 AFARTHDDN
-740 ANETNSSTAL
+740 ATAL
-750 DLVNQALQLYPSNWK
+750 DLVTQALHLYPAQWK

-773 YTSLSLIPQ
+773 YSSQRLVPQ
-782 AREAYTT
+782 AREAYAT
-789 GTRANPK
+789 GTRACPAAIP
-796 SVTLWLLLSRLE
+796 LWVLLAQLE
-808 EQQAGS
+808 ERQAGS

-820 VLDRAKAQNPKS
+820 VLDRARAANPKHAR
-832 EGLWLESVR
+832 LWLESVR
-841 LERRAGNL
+841 LERRAGHL
-849 TAAKNLMAR
+849 AAAKNLMAR
-858 ALQPGECHK
+858 ALQPSECHR
-867 SGMLWSERIWHL
+867 SGALWAERIWHL

-887 LSLEAVKV
+887 LALEAVKA
-895 VESDPTLFVT
+895 VEADATLFAV

-910 WAERKLEKAVT
+910 WAERKLEKAVA
-921 WFEKAILLD
+921 WFEKAVLVD
-930 SDVGDTWAWYWKFLH
+930 SDCGDTWAWYWKFLR
-945 MHGSAEK
+945 MHGSEEK
-952 KADVLEKLR
+952 RADVMEKLR
-961 LAEPKHGEVWAA
+961 LAEPRHGEVWAE

-983 GVEKVLEEVVKGLE
+983 GVEQVLEEVVKLLE